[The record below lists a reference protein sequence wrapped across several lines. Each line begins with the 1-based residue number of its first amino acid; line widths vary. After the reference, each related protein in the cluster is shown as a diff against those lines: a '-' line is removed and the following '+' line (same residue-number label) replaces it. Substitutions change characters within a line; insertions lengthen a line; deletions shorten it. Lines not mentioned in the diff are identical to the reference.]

1 MTVGEGEGRGL
12 RITLGNGTASPPA
25 LPCKI
30 LQQYPPR
37 ITLGNTTTSP
47 PALMYTEIS

>member
-12 RITLGNGTASPPA
+12 RITLGNGTARPPA

-30 LQQYPPR
+30 LQQYPLALRWEISQQAPPR
-37 ITLGNTTTSP
+37 INVH
-47 PALMYTEIS
+47 